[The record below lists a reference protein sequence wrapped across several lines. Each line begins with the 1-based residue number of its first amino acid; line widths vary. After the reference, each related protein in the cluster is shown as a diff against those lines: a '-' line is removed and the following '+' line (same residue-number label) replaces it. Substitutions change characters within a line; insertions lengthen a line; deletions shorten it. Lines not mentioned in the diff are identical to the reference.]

1 MSRLSDE
8 GEVINSGD
16 GLENLGIVVEWAAGT
31 RGQDVPFFE
40 VSEGMFDNNS
50 AASKFGITGFSAKLL
65 RSNDHFEG
73 LDSLN
78 RLKSEQRVRVLQF
91 YEFQSRGYVLHRA

>member
-1 MSRLSDE
+1 M
-8 GEVINSGD
+8 
-16 GLENLGIVVEWAAGT
+16 ENLGIVVDEATVT

-73 LDSLN
+73 LDSPN
-78 RLKSEQRVRVLQF
+78 PLKSEPLARVLQF